1 MVVFALIGY
10 FLLRAAIDFDPD
22 KAVSLDGALSALAH
36 ASYGPLLLGIVA
48 AGLIAFAAYSLAD
61 ARYRKV

>member
-1 MVVFALIGY
+1 MVVFALIGW
-10 FLLRAAIDFDPD
+10 FLFKAAIDFEP
-22 KAVSLDGALSALAH
+22 KEAVSLDGALSALG
-36 ASYGPLLLGIVA
+36 SGSNGPLLLGLIA